1 MVGGFG
7 KRTGIGFS
15 RRVFLLLV
23 KVTGEGFLGFI
34 GVGVGPASRVAC
46 GPSAEPKNALQS
58 VFDRSAGENESK
70 AGLEKSNA
78 GSDARVGGLKPCAF
92 INNNAVE

>member
-1 MVGGFG
+1 VVGGFG

-15 RRVFLLLV
+15 RRVFFLLV
-23 KVTGEGFLGFI
+23 KVTGEAFLGFI

-46 GPSAEPKNALQS
+46 RPSAEPKNALQS

>member
-15 RRVFLLLV
+15 RRVFFLLV
-23 KVTGEGFLGFI
+23 KVTGEAFLGYI

-46 GPSAEPKNALQS
+46 RPSAEPKNALQS
-58 VFDRSAGENESK
+58 VFDGSAGENESK
-70 AGLEKSNA
+70 AGLEKSDT

-92 INNNAVE
+92 INNDAVE